1 MQLSFENLY
10 KDKFQKK
17 IKIYQTNLIW
27 KKYLF
32 IRIKKVLKPLLK
44 KGSTPLIVVIIAFNV
59 QRRHLKVNLEKEYGI
74 QINED
79 NDERKLK

>member
-1 MQLSFENLY
+1 MG
-10 KDKFQKK
+10 K
-17 IKIYQTNLIW
+17 I
-27 KKYLF
+27 LF
-32 IRIKKVLKPLLK
+32 LVGIG
-44 KGSTPLIVVIIAFNV
+44 GSVTTVIISIVVIIAFNV